1 MIEEGPMKE
10 HIERSKEGVLKEEYI
25 TYRIKDGML
34 VVETSVRTHT
44 KNKRG
49 DYTDSYTSEPITE
62 VKDET

>member
-1 MIEEGPMKE
+1 MMEEGPMKD

-49 DYTDSYTSEPITE
+49 DYTDSYTIEPITE